1 MIKRRKQKGINELH
15 LTKKNLLNK
24 YRLKEMKKTGEQSD
38 FVQALFTTLKQAPS
52 TSLQRV
58 GMSLVVSIQFLDI
71 FSEPFR
77 TLNQ

>member
-1 MIKRRKQKGINELH
+1 MSYTPLKKVTKQVQE
-15 LTKKNLLNK
+15 KKKPSN
-24 YRLKEMKKTGEQSD
+24 EQSD

-58 GMSLVVSIQFLDI
+58 HMSLVVSIQFLDI